1 MTDNSTPPERKTG
14 NQHTVILA
22 TLILGVLSG
31 AVSLPFFYESTTL
44 WYKFGFDRGLLLSGQ
59 VIGVITVVLL
69 GYQILLATRF
79 GVFDRIIGIQ
89 RIYKFHRL
97 VGLLIMLLALAHALL
112 ILIPEGLNNLPIGWK
127 YWPESIGFVCLILL
141 CLNVAGA
148 FYHANMG
155 IRIQTWR
162 RLHRLIGYTIFLAL
176 NIHVFSVSTS
186 FAQGI
191 PRYALVMFSATILVA
206 IIFQKFFFSTRR
218 S

>member
-1 MTDNSTPPERKTG
+1 MTDDRTPPERYTKK
-14 NQHTVILA
+14 QQAVILA
-22 TLILGVLSG
+22 TLILAVLSG
-31 AVSLPFFYESTTL
+31 AASLPFFYESTTL
-44 WYKFGFDRGLLLSGQ
+44 WYKLGFDRSLLLSGQ

-69 GYQILLATRF
+69 GYQLLLAARLS
-79 GVFDRIIGIQ
+79 VFDRIIGIQ

-97 VGLLIMLLALAHALL
+97 IGLLIMLLALAHALL

-127 YWPESIGFVCLILL
+127 YWPEAIGFISLILL
-141 CLNVAGA
+141 CLNVAAG
-148 FYHANMG
+148 FYRAYMR

-162 RLHRLIGYTIFLAL
+162 FFHGLIGYTIFLAL
-176 NIHVFSVSTS
+176 NIHVLFVSTS

-206 IIFQKFFFSTRR
+206 IIFKKFFFSTRR